1 MVVICWVSFFVNGF
15 LFFINIYFL
24 LLYGSKVFYLFVIFD
39 NIVNLLVCF
48 VVFFFFVKFFRVLM
62 GIMIL
67 GMVFFVYFLV
77 LVGMSFD
84 FFFVGFIGGL
94 FLMVCIK
101 LLFYSKKN
109 IILVLI

>member
-1 MVVICWVSFFVNGF
+1 
-15 LFFINIYFL
+15 
-24 LLYGSKVFYLFVIFD
+24 
-39 NIVNLLVCF
+39 
-48 VVFFFFVKFFRVLM
+48 M

-84 FFFVGFIGGL
+84 FFFVEFIGGL

-101 LLFYSKKN
+101 VLFYSRMN
-109 IILVLI
+109 IYLVLI

>member
-1 MVVICWVSFFVNGF
+1 
-15 LFFINIYFL
+15 
-24 LLYGSKVFYLFVIFD
+24 
-39 NIVNLLVCF
+39 
-48 VVFFFFVKFFRVLM
+48 M

-67 GMVFFVYFLV
+67 GMVFFLYFLV